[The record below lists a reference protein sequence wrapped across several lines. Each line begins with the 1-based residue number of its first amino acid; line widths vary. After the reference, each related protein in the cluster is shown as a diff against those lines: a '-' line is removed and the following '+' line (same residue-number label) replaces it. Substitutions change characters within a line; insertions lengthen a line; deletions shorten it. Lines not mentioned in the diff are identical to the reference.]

1 MQTTCTKDKN
11 KVETDRNIIILKYMK
26 KFNSSMF
33 DSIKGALSN
42 QEQRTSLSNIL
53 SMEVGNTYTVR
64 LLPDLDKPDKTFFH
78 YFSVGWESFSTGQ
91 YVQAISPQTFGE
103 RDPILEARY
112 RIYKHGSDE
121 DKEKIKAVKKTEK
134 WLVNVYVVDD
144 SKNPENNGTVKIIR
158 YGKQLEKIIRR
169 AIDGEDSEEFGPR
182 IFDLGSNGVNLK
194 IEVESQGEYP
204 TYVSSRFTSHK
215 SDLGLSENQI
225 SDIYSKIFDLE
236 SVFQIKSSDELQA
249 MFDEHF
255 VVSNHIHELA
265 PSKPVVHK
273 EVSTPVSTFSSN
285 DDDDD
290 PVIAELLAGIG
301 ED

>member
-1 MQTTCTKDKN
+1 
-11 KVETDRNIIILKYMK
+11 MK
-26 KFNSSMF
+26 KFNPSMF

-53 SMEVGNTYTVR
+53 SMEPGNTYTVR
-64 LLPDLDKPDKTFFH
+64 LLPDMEKPDKTFFH
-78 YFSVGWESFSTGQ
+78 YFVVGWESFSTGQ

-112 RIYKHGSDE
+112 RIYKHGTDAE
-121 DKEKIKAVKKTEK
+121 KERIKAVKKNEK
-134 WLVNVYVVDD
+134 WLVNAYIVDD
-144 SKNPENNGTVKIIR
+144 SKNPENNGQVKIIR

-194 IEVESQGEYP
+194 IEVENQGEYP
-204 TYVSSRFTSHK
+204 TYVSSRFTTHK
-215 SDLGLSENQI
+215 ADLGLSEGQV
-225 SDIYSKIFDLE
+225 SDIYSKVFDLE
-236 SVFQIKSSDELQA
+236 SVFQIKSASELQA

-255 VVSNHIHELA
+255 TGSSSESTASRSVASEPVITKTSA
-265 PSKPVVHK
+265 PVAAVA
-273 EVSTPVSTFSSN
+273 T
-285 DDDDD
+285 DDDED
-290 PVIAELLAGIG
+290 PIVAELLAGIM